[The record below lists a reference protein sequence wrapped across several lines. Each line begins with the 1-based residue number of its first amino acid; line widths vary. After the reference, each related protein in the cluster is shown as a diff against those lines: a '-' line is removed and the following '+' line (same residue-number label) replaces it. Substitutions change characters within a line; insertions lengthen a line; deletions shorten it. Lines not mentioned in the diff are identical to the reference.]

1 MSSQTTKSG
10 KRSKDAAS
18 LITPP
23 SASNPPKVSKINIPT
38 PGTDS
43 SSFPTPLLGIDSPV
57 SFIRNNFL
65 SYMEDWKKRYN
76 ILTPSAL
83 QPLQQHN
90 TQIEA
95 NQQLLADA
103 IKTVQENA
111 ATKEEITTTQQEFSK
126 IKEENVA
133 TKREITLTQE
143 EFLKM
148 KQREEEM
155 SATIE
160 DLKTR
165 CTWLSE
171 SLIEQRSSLE
181 VKLNALVEKVTKIDT
196 GSAQEVNRTIEQLN
210 GKINNLEAQVN
221 QYMVVTEQQYQ
232 IITCKQNIIFFIL
245 NIKNILYFLYFYI
258 IFIYYY

>member
-1 MSSQTTKSG
+1 MFSQTTKSG

-23 SASNPPKVSKINIPT
+23 SASNPPMVSKINIPT
-38 PGTDS
+38 PMELIVLV
-43 SSFPTPLLGIDSPV
+43 FLLY
-57 SFIRNNFL
+57 FL
-65 SYMEDWKKRYN
+65 E
-76 ILTPSAL
+76 LTIL

-111 ATKEEITTTQQEFSK
+111 ATKEEITAIQQEFSK
-126 IKEENVA
+126 IKEENIA

-148 KQREEEM
+148 KQREEET

-171 SLIEQRSSLE
+171 SLIE
-181 VKLNALVEKVTKIDT
+181 
-196 GSAQEVNRTIEQLN
+196 
-210 GKINNLEAQVN
+210 
-221 QYMVVTEQQYQ
+221 
-232 IITCKQNIIFFIL
+232 
-245 NIKNILYFLYFYI
+245 
-258 IFIYYY
+258 